1 MNSTYK
7 AECRSIQLGNI
18 ILSVYRMPDGDY
30 STSQVEVARVIK
42 KVENSIIYFKR
53 SQRARELWS
62 SSLQSLQAQSLLVK
76 EFNKPIIPVPLEFAA
91 LYWQHWDAKGNLYAR
106 ALVNALLKRSLRDLA
121 DEVFAEKTKITER
134 NAQLESDLSSEGI
147 DRVVA
152 MHAQLEREV
161 GQVGEA
167 PRFNRQLLLQMQ
179 QLVLQ
184 VQNLQTQITQI
195 HSQAQLTPMKISTL
209 IAVESSGQVSR
220 ETGITH
226 YQLRKELG
234 IDDPDELNRLLA
246 DTSFGINSGYWHF
259 GKAIAPLLPIEYYP
273 TVKALLIERQGRKLE
288 FEG

>member
-42 KVENSIIYFKR
+42 KVENSVIYFKR

-62 SSLQSLQAQSLLVK
+62 SSLQSQSLPVK
-76 EFNKPIIPVPLEFAA
+76 EFKKPIAPVPLEFAA
-91 LYWQHWDAKGNLYAR
+91 LYWQHWDAKGNMYAR

-121 DEVFAEKTKITER
+121 DEVFAEKTTAAER
-134 NAQLESDLSSEGI
+134 NAELKNDLSSVGV
-147 DRVVA
+147 DRVIA
-152 MHAQLEREV
+152 MQAQLEREV
-161 GQVGEA
+161 GEVGDD
-167 PRFNRQLLLQMQ
+167 PRFNGQLLLQMQ

-184 VQNLQTQITQI
+184 V
-195 HSQAQLTPMKISTL
+195 
-209 IAVESSGQVSR
+209 
-220 ETGITH
+220 
-226 YQLRKELG
+226 
-234 IDDPDELNRLLA
+234 ELNRLLA